1 MTTIGIIASVLLLIG
16 GFFSLVAALG
26 VFRFGDFYA
35 RVHAA
40 TKASTFGLG
49 FVAIAVALTFN
60 SSSAWWKVLATIV
73 FFFLTLPIAAHLLG
87 KAYRQKAGSHCRK
100 SASGT

>member
-1 MTTIGIIASVLLLIG
+1 MTVIGYIASACLLIG

-26 VFRFGDFYA
+26 VVRFGDFYA

-49 FVAIAVALTFN
+49 FVALAVALAFDRA
-60 SSSAWWKVLATIV
+60 SVWWKVFATIL
-73 FFFLTLPIAAHLLG
+73 FFFMTLPIAAHLLG
-87 KAYRQKAGSHCRK
+87 RAFRQKADRHHTGNPD
-100 SASGT
+100 